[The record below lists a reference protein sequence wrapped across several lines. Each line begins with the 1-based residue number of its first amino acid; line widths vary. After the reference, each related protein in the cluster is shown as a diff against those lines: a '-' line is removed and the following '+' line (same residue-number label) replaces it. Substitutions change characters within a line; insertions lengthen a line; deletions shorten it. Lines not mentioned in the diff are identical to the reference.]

1 MIFVFR
7 RFGWLVA
14 RDRAALLPVSPVEC
28 PLETSK
34 RGCSPLRPEEP
45 TREPNGGMLPPPQND
60 QGLRLLGRRCSYFA
74 GPVGENVNKERVS
87 SCTGRG

>member
-34 RGCSPLRPEEP
+34 RGCSPYARRSRRASPTGVCCLRRK
-45 TREPNGGMLPPPQND
+45 TTK
-60 QGLRLLGRRCSYFA
+60 GLDYW
-74 GPVGENVNKERVS
+74 VGDAVTS
-87 SCTGRG
+87 RGQSGKT